1 MRKINSAV
9 LTVLSLV
16 IISGVIFNSAAFA
29 SSLNSTRQI
38 QKISSSEIPK
48 SVLRRARVHAEAS
61 VLDRTDDQVHGI
73 LMSHQLDKILSEQ
86 GLDHKTFR
94 EDVRVEM
101 TAYLTS
107 RGFSQSQ
114 ILSALNSK
122 YIKSHKNN
130 I

>member
-16 IISGVIFNSAAFA
+16 IISGVIFNTATFA
-29 SSLNSTRQI
+29 SSLSSTRQVH
-38 QKISSSEIPK
+38 KTSASEIPK
-48 SVLRRARVHAEAS
+48 SILRRARIYAEAS
-61 VLDRTDDQVHGI
+61 VLDKTDDQVHGI
-73 LMSHQLDKILSEQ
+73 LMSHQLNQILSEQ
-86 GLDHKTFR
+86 GLNQKTFR
-94 EDVRVEM
+94 EDVRSEM
-101 TAYLTS
+101 TAYLAS

-122 YIKSHKNN
+122 YIKSHRNN